1 MYRRTAGALEV
12 LLVHPGGPYWR
23 RKDLGAWTIP
33 KGLVEPDEDVP
44 AAARREFAEEV
55 GTTPAGELVPL
66 LRLRQKGGKWVEA
79 FALEGDLDADAVVSN
94 TYEVEWPPRS
104 GQFRT
109 YPEVDRAAWFTVAEA
124 RERILPSQAP
134 FLDALVE
141 KLEPVAGDG

>member
-1 MYRRTAGALEV
+1 MYRRGAGSLQV

-33 KGLVEPDEDVP
+33 KGMVEPGEDLE

-55 GTTPAGELVPL
+55 GTVPAGSLVPL

-94 TYEVEWPPRS
+94 TYQVEWPPRS
-104 GQFRT
+104 GRFRT
-109 YPEVDRAAWFTVAEA
+109 YPEVDRAGWFTVAEA
-124 RERILPSQAP
+124 RERILPSQQP
-134 FLDALVE
+134 FLDALE
-141 KLEPVAGDG
+141 RLLSPHENDG

>member
-141 KLEPVAGDG
+141 KLEPVAGDR

>member
-1 MYRRTAGALEV
+1 MYRRSTGSLQV

-33 KGLVEPDEDVP
+33 KGLVEPDEDLQ

-55 GTTPAGELVPL
+55 GTPPTGELVPL

-104 GQFRT
+104 GRFRT
-109 YPEVDRAAWFTVAEA
+109 YPEVDRAAWFTIAEA
-124 RERILPSQAP
+124 RERILPSQQP
-134 FLDALVE
+134 FLDALAE
-141 KLEPVAGDG
+141 LIGRGPAED